1 MPRVAFVAA
10 MEREVGP
17 LVRHWQARWIECDGR
32 KFRVFENGKA
42 SVICGGIGSEAARR
56 VTETAIREFRPE
68 CVVSVGFAGALDS
81 SLKVGT
87 VFEPRVVI
95 NAADGAKTDTG
106 LGLGTLVS
114 FGSIA
119 DAGQK
124 LRLRDAYGASA
135 VDMEA
140 AAVAQGAAARGVRFG
155 ALKVISDVADFELPP
170 LGKFVARDG
179 SFRSAA
185 FTFYVGIRPGLWKPA
200 LSPP

>member
-1 MPRVAFVAA
+1 

-95 NAADGAKTDTG
+95 NAADSSKIDTG
-106 LGLGTLVS
+106 VGSGTLVS

-124 LRLRDAYGASA
+124 RRLRDAYGASA

-140 AAVAQGAAARGVRFG
+140 AAVAARHLTAGCPTDAVQ
-155 ALKVISDVADFELPP
+155 IHP
-170 LGKFVARDG
+170 LAWGR
-179 SFRSAA
+179 
-185 FTFYVGIRPGLWKPA
+185 
-200 LSPP
+200 